1 MVKSSPKSVL
11 SSKIPKL
18 SFTFRVIIGIIAVVV
33 AYLIVKFGISSFEG
47 FTTSSDSSSAST
59 KRETIVNG
67 GNVLEWQ
74 VNSNNGYC
82 RVRFRHLNTG
92 KLLSLSIVDLH
103 GDENDAENS

>member
-1 MVKSSPKSVL
+1 MYKGKDL
-11 SSKIPKL
+11 DGAKTTHDL
-18 SFTFRVIIGIIAVVV
+18 
-33 AYLIVKFGISSFEG
+33 FEVE
-47 FTTSSDSSSAST
+47 FHNDF